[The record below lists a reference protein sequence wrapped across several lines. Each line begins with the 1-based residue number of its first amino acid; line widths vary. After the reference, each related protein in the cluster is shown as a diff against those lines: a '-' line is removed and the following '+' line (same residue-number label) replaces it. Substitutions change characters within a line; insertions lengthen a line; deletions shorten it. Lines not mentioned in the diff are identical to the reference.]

1 MLNNSNSSGDHLSPQ
16 SKVSENS
23 VLNTVLSFFQTL
35 ASKRLVPLDD
45 LNLLFDCPLTLFA
58 SFKNC
63 SRTSLKKQLLKK
75 VSEVDDWGSEQQIF
89 SFLNRHPKLV
99 ESFLKDPT
107 NNIFKGLLLYF
118 LCHFYKKKGK
128 LYQFHDKKSL
138 VSCELGLESD
148 ELLRLGII
156 ILNGGFQFCPLRK
169 IQK

>member
-1 MLNNSNSSGDHLSPQ
+1 MLNNSSFSGHEKSPH
-16 SKVSENS
+16 SKAFGNS

-35 ASKRLVPLDD
+35 ASKKLVPLDD
-45 LNLLFDCPLTLFA
+45 FNLLFDCPFSLFA
-58 SFKNC
+58 SFKKC
-63 SRTSLKKQLLKK
+63 TPLSLQKQLLQK
-75 VSEVDDWGSEQQIF
+75 VSQVDDWGSEQDIF
-89 SFLNRHPKLV
+89 SFLNKHPKMV

-118 LCHFYKKKGK
+118 LCHFYNKRGK

-138 VSCELGLESD
+138 VSCEMGLDSN

-169 IQK
+169 IEK

>member
-1 MLNNSNSSGDHLSPQ
+1 MLNNPSLSDNHQNPQ
-16 SKVSENS
+16 SKISGNS

-45 LNLLFDCPLTLFA
+45 FNLLFDCPLTLFS
-58 SFKNC
+58 SFKKC
-63 SRTSLKKQLLKK
+63 TPSSLQKQLLQK
-75 VSEVDDWGSEQQIF
+75 VSQVDDWSSELEIF
-89 SFLNRHPKLV
+89 SFLNRHPKMV

-118 LCHFYKKKGK
+118 LCHFYNKRGK

-138 VSCELGLESD
+138 VSCEMGLDSN

-169 IQK
+169 IEK